1 MKKLSIFLCSLC
13 LLMVF
18 GLTACGST
26 KAKIYGIHSCVGLP
40 ENGNVFSYALADE
53 NTLFENDY
61 VLECGQTY
69 HLLVAYSA
77 GGGSQYPVMSANT
90 IKLYYD
96 DNALEINQPFESIG
110 EVICYQLTCRESI
123 AYTAVIVEV
132 DGEYSST
139 VIISAK

>member
-1 MKKLSIFLCSLC
+1 
-13 LLMVF
+13 MVC

-26 KAKIYGIHSCVGLP
+26 KAKIYGIHTCIGLP
-40 ENGNVFSYALADE
+40 ENGNVFNYTLADE
-53 NTLFENDY
+53 NTPFENDY
-61 VLECGQTY
+61 LLQCGQTY

-77 GGGSQYPVMSANT
+77 GRGSQYPVMSAKT

-96 DNALEINQPFESIG
+96 DNALEINQPFESID
-110 EVICYQLTCRESI
+110 EVICYQLTCKNSI

-132 DGEYSST
+132 EGEYSST